1 VIALHEIHDG
11 DRVEIRDLGGNRA
24 QGLVKITHSH
34 ARVRLN
40 VLAFGVVIPFA
51 EHYAGGWRKT
61 GKLEV
66 LAHQPPLDLGS
77 PE

>member
-1 VIALHEIHDG
+1 VIALHEIHEG
-11 DRVEIRDLGGNRA
+11 DTVVVRDAAGNRLV
-24 QGLVKITHSH
+24 GPVKISHNH

-61 GKLEV
+61 GKVEV
-66 LAHQPPLDLGS
+66 LTHQPPLDLES
-77 PE
+77 VQ